1 MPKGLFSLKVVV
13 WSFWSFAKNCRAT
26 WDRCRMSLNAHG
38 LHKKGYPNRIVSF
51 VVWIQMMIYT
61 SRIDLPNGEVTYAYN
76 HLFEQGI
83 FLLWFTKFYNLR
95 FVWYHF
101 QFSLIWKY
109 KQIKGIVCF
118 DVFFFIKKTKKKTH
132 HLKNTLFGLKIFW
145 QIIIVFFVF
154 YDYLF
159 LFSLLVFFF
168 EKNTKQPINFWII
181 KFVIN

>member
-1 MPKGLFSLKVVV
+1 
-13 WSFWSFAKNCRAT
+13 
-26 WDRCRMSLNAHG
+26 
-38 LHKKGYPNRIVSF
+38 
-51 VVWIQMMIYT
+51 MMIYT

-132 HLKNTLFGLKIFW
+132 HLKNTLFGFKIFW
-145 QIIIVFFVF
+145 QTIIVFFFVCF
-154 YDYLF
+154 MITCFCFQYW
-159 LFSLLVFFF
+159 FFF
-168 EKNTKQPINFWII
+168 LKKIPNNLLISELSNLSLTSRSYHTLKRRKKTK
-181 KFVIN
+181 